1 MGIQINTIESRIRF
15 VKKESADVGDGTDF
29 PMLVTLDQLAEI
41 MYRVRD
47 AWFTAGS
54 VVKNNST
61 TSISTT
67 SIKGAPTAQLVNN
80 IIAIGDIYGSLYG
93 TSFTYARAYSASDT
107 VSEKF
112 DSHFG
117 EEYSYYSENFRDCTS
132 EIGIWYPDYGRLYNG
147 SYPYGYLDVGFR
159 CGFSHMVECFETS
172 GFDPAPSDFYRITTI
187 TTDSGGGSSI
197 QEYTSSLSVIF
208 TGEVAYIGDSPTSP
222 TAQLYVGLN
231 MGAEAG
237 YYGINTSSSIFG
249 GIPAYDT
256 GCKFVLVLAGGDSV
270 SCKLYS
276 PDTYDSVSD
285 FVLQAQEWWPYAKSD
300 GTPAWSETTGLPL

>member
-1 MGIQINTIESRIRF
+1 MKRF
-15 VKKESADVGDGTDF
+15 TFVEKTSSEVGDGTDF

-41 MYRVRD
+41 MYRVKD

-54 VVKNNST
+54 VVKDN
-61 TSISTT
+61 STT
-67 SIKGAPTAQLVNN
+67 SIKGTPTAQLVNN
-80 IIAIGDIYGSLYG
+80 ISVIGSLYG
-93 TSFTYARAYSASDT
+93 TSFIYVRAYSASDT

-112 DSHFG
+112 DSYFG

-132 EIGIWYPDYGRLYNG
+132 EIGIWYPDYGRIFNG

-159 CGFSHMVECFETS
+159 CGFSHMVQCSETS

-197 QEYTSSLSVIF
+197 ESTSSLSVIF
-208 TGEVAYIGDSPTSP
+208 TGEVAYIGDHLMGS
-222 TAQLYVGLN
+222 LFYVGLK
-231 MGAEAG
+231 MGAAAG

-249 GIPAYDT
+249 SSAYDT
-256 GCKFVLVLAGGDSV
+256 GGKFVLGLAGGDSV

-285 FVLQAQEWWPYAKSD
+285 FVLQAQEWWPYAKDS
-300 GTPAWSETTGLPL
+300 PAVPVWDADTGVKL